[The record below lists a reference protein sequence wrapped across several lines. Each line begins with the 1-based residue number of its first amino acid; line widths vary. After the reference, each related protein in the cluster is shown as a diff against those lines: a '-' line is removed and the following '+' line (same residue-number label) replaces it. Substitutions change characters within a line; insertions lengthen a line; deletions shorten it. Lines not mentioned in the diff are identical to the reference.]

1 MTKLSII
8 EDDDFF
14 IGKIKD
20 LIERTDGLTLI
31 SFHSDFED
39 FIDYCKSGNKLP
51 DILITD
57 IGLPGINGIEG
68 TLHVTTNHP
77 EIDVIILTVFNDTGN
92 LFEALKAGAISYLL
106 KTAKEEEIIETIQ
119 TVMSGGSTMNQFIAR
134 KVMNYF
140 HTVEAKRHDFL
151 DKLSER
157 EQEVIECMMHG
168 LSYKDAAEKLFL
180 SVDTIRF
187 HIKNL
192 YKKLNVNSKS
202 EMISKYGEYFK
213 T

>member
-1 MTKLSII
+1 MTNVSII

-14 IGKIKD
+14 IEKIKA
-20 LIERTDGLTLI
+20 LIESSDGLQLL
-31 SFHSDFED
+31 SFHTDFED
-39 FIDYCKSGNKLP
+39 FIDYTKTAKTLP
-51 DILITD
+51 NILITD

-68 TLHVTTNHP
+68 TLYVTTNHP
-77 EIDVIILTVFNDTGN
+77 MIDVIILTVFNDTGN

-106 KTAKEEEIIETIQ
+106 KTAKDEEIIETIQ
-119 TVMSGGSTMNQFIAR
+119 TVLNGGSTMNQFIAR

-140 HTVEAKRHDFL
+140 HTVESKKNDFL
-151 DKLSER
+151 SNLSER
-157 EQEVIECMMHG
+157 EQEVIECMMEG
-168 LSYKDAAEKLFL
+168 LSYKEAAEKLFL

-202 EMISKYGEYFK
+202 EMISKYGKYFK
-213 T
+213 S